1 MIKSTPT
8 PLVIFDLANN
18 HMGDPEH
25 GQAVIR
31 ACGKVARD
39 FAGVFDFAFKLQYRD
54 LDTFI
59 HPSFKN
65 RTDIKYVKR
74 FEETRLSDDQ
84 FLAFIATM
92 RKEGF
97 QVICTPF
104 DEPSVAKIEAQDI
117 DAIKIASC
125 SFTDWPLLE
134 RVASAKKPIIASTAA
149 TTLEEMDNVV
159 AFFQHRNKDLT
170 IMHCVS
176 EYPTPPEKFALSQ
189 IALLKA
195 RYAGVRI
202 GFSSH
207 EPPTDTDAVKMALA
221 LGAMVLEK
229 HVGLPTARY
238 PLNAYSCSPPQIQA
252 WLSSAKLA
260 LSMLGNS
267 ERYQPSQQEQDGLL
281 SLKRGVFTVRPVAAG
296 QSLRTDDVVFAF
308 PASPGQLTA
317 NAWSKYTRYTAVEPF
332 PSGAPVMSAKL
343 RAFNLREKVMA
354 VVKASKKILKAGN
367 IVVPGRSALEIS
379 HHYGLEKFDQFGLVM
394 LTVVNREYCK
404 KLLVMMPGQ
413 THPEQYH
420 NQKEETFVILHGQMV
435 LKLNGVPH
443 IAKPGDV
450 VTVERN
456 VKHEFFTQT
465 GVVFEE
471 ISSTH
476 YLDDSVYTDPLI
488 SANKERKT
496 FLTYW
501 M

>member
-1 MIKSTPT
+1 
-8 PLVIFDLANN
+8 
-18 HMGDPEH
+18 
-25 GQAVIR
+25 
-31 ACGKVARD
+31 
-39 FAGVFDFAFKLQYRD
+39 
-54 LDTFI
+54 
-59 HPSFKN
+59 
-65 RTDIKYVKR
+65 
-74 FEETRLSDDQ
+74 
-84 FLAFIATM
+84 
-92 RKEGF
+92 
-97 QVICTPF
+97 
-104 DEPSVAKIEAQDI
+104 
-117 DAIKIASC
+117 
-125 SFTDWPLLE
+125 
-134 RVASAKKPIIASTAA
+134 
-149 TTLEEMDNVV
+149 MDNVV